1 MICANLQ
8 LTDYIADGRPER
20 DDVVVVSAPLSE
32 VLTGEFDGAA
42 AVLGLTAEEILLAAL
57 GRTIVRTIGDGVVLV
72 DLPGDTERTASV
84 YPVELL
90 CTGPAVTSA
99 SDMLAAVHRSVSAL
113 ALRRMVPEDAHAQSS
128 AAVLLVVDGDGELP
142 AEPAALGH
150 ALELRAHRRDGVLVL
165 DWWYDSRTFE
175 AYTVEEMSEQFAYGL
190 IDLTSEASAPVI
202 AGTELAA
209 AH

>member
-1 MICANLQ
+1 MMCANLQ
-8 LTDYIADGRPER
+8 LTDYVADGRPER
-20 DDVVVVSAPLSE
+20 DDVVVVSAPLTG

-42 AVLGLTAEEILLAAL
+42 AVLGLTAEEIVLAAL

-90 CTGPAVTSA
+90 CTGPAVASA
-99 SDMLAAVHRSVSAL
+99 SEMLAAVHRSVSAL
-113 ALRRMVPEDAHAQSS
+113 ALRRMVPEDTHAQSS
-128 AAVLLVVDGDGELP
+128 ADVLLVVDGDGELP

-150 ALELRAHRRDGVLVL
+150 ALELRVHRRDGVLVL

-190 IDLTSEASAPVI
+190 IELTSEASAPVI

>member
-72 DLPGDTERTASV
+72 DLPGAPERTASV

-90 CTGPAVTSA
+90 CTGPAVASA

-190 IDLTSEASAPVI
+190 IELTSEASAPVI